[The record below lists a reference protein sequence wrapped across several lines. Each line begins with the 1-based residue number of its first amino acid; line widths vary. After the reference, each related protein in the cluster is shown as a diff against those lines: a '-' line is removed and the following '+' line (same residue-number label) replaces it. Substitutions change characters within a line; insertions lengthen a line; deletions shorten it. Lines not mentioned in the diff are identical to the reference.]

1 MQTLSLCT
9 AIPGVQTPPFAE
21 KPPQAP
27 RYGVHVTLNRKLPLY
42 PEYRLPQEAFPDCS
56 VKSYAH
62 TARSFQVLQTLPR
75 LKLCFPRSRDCDRD
89 ATPAPDLPGRA
100 GPQGAG
106 VQAWAAHVSPWGGG
120 GGGMA
125 NASCRESCWDRLE
138 LRLVLHAALP
148 FPGRCPKDTPAARC
162 RCERTR
168 PFTPTPFVTA
178 KHQKRPE
185 SRESCCGRTAGSG
198 AAVKRNGDS
207 LHELAGRDFQ
217 NVPLNEES
225 QNAQRAPGHNNENPV
240 TCRLPPAAD
249 SPRLRDAHRW
259 KGSSRCSLQAPGNH
273 TGRG

>member
-1 MQTLSLCT
+1 M
-9 AIPGVQTPPFAE
+9 PP
-21 KPPQAP
+21 PPQTC
-27 RYGVHVTLNRKLPLY
+27 RT
-42 PEYRLPQEAFPDCS
+42 EQS
-56 VKSYAH
+56 
-62 TARSFQVLQTLPR
+62 
-75 LKLCFPRSRDCDRD
+75 LKALACRRGQLTCR
-89 ATPAPDLPGRA
+89 R
-100 GPQGAG
+100 GA
-106 VQAWAAHVSPWGGG
+106 G

-148 FPGRCPKDTPAARC
+148 FLGRCPKDTPAARC

-185 SRESCCGRTAGSG
+185 RRKSCRGGTAGSG

-207 LHELAGRDFQ
+207 LHELAGSDFQ

-240 TCRLPPAAD
+240 TCRLPQTRCGFGTPTGGRDPADAPSRHRGTTRDGASCARTTIPHSGQRAD
-249 SPRLRDAHRW
+249 QPDRKS
-259 KGSSRCSLQAPGNH
+259 
-273 TGRG
+273 GRGQRAGT